1 MWHFFEKVWSFFR
14 ADYRPQNG
22 PGGNPGSTMVYIAFL
37 YVELKTKF
45 DRIYHST
52 ILKIVRLMVTG
63 ESGHFLIVLLGQ
75 FGF

>member
-1 MWHFFEKVWSFFR
+1 
-14 ADYRPQNG
+14 
-22 PGGNPGSTMVYIAFL
+22 MVYIAFL

-45 DRIYHST
+45 DQIYHST

-63 ESGHFLIVLLGQ
+63 ESGQFLIVLLGQ